1 MRKTILKNI
10 EKGNFIKWE
19 GKEIQTWI
27 NYAVRHYFDGNPLP
41 DNYCR
46 LVVNDFWTTSIY
58 WNIKINNPSDEQILS
73 HANEKIKLDLKLGG
87 VLSGKKFIKFNELST
102 DLQSKLLEE
111 YKRYVYKK
119 YEECSDAFLDQDS

>member
-10 EKGNFIKWE
+10 KKDNFIAWK
-19 GKEIQTWI
+19 GKDIQTWI
-27 NYAVRHYFDGNPLP
+27 DYTVREKFDGDPLP

-58 WNIKINNPSDEQILS
+58 WNIKINKPSQDEILR

-87 VLSGKKFIKFNELST
+87 VLSGKKFIKFNALST
-102 DLQSKLLEE
+102 DLQSELLKE
-111 YKRYVYKK
+111 YRRYVYKK
-119 YEECSDAFLDQDS
+119 NEEFSDAFLDQNS